1 MAEPQPDS
9 SGSERRPYSEL
20 RDAEQAVVERALSR
34 ETIHREE
41 TVEALCDDYSEEALE
56 EAFTNLKQEN
66 RLFRRGNKSVYV
78 MIRRDLF

>member
-1 MAEPQPDS
+1 MTPSEEETPDI
-9 SGSERRPYSEL
+9 ERRPYSEL
-20 RDAEQAVVERALSR
+20 DDAERAVVERALPQ
-34 ETIHREE
+34 ETIHREK
-41 TVEALCDDYSEEALE
+41 TVEALEDEYAGEALD

>member
-1 MAEPQPDS
+1 MAPSEDETPDID
-9 SGSERRPYSEL
+9 RRPYSEL
-20 RDAEQAVVERALSR
+20 NDAERAVVERALPQ

-41 TVEALCDDYSEEALE
+41 TVDALGDEYSEEDLD
-56 EAFTNLKQEN
+56 EAFTKLKQEN